1 MKFIGKLVHTTA
13 NIQYK
18 RSFKKELSYLLQI
31 ETLNTLLK
39 KARNTAFGKFYGFK
53 KITELPGMVSA
64 FQEKVPIVTY
74 NQFYDQWLFQSLEG
88 TKNVIWPGKIRFF
101 ALSSGTTGAPS
112 KQIPIS
118 KQMLRSFQKTSIKQI
133 ATLCQLPLEDEFYQ
147 KQVLIIGGST
157 LLEDKDIYFQGDL
170 SGILK
175 KHTKKVAS
183 PFTRPGKKITDL
195 KEWNKK
201 LELII
206 KEAPKWDI
214 GIIAGIPSWC
224 VLLLEEIVKHHK
236 LSSIH
241 ELWPNLK
248 VYIHGGVFIEPYS
261 RRLNQICEKPLY
273 LFDTYL
279 ASEGYFGYQHYLN
292 NKSMQLLLNN
302 GIFFEFIPFNSTYFD
317 EEGNIKDNHYALTLE
332 EVQEGVNYAMIISTN
347 AGLWRYLIGDTIQFT
362 NVKQREIKITGRTKQ
377 YLSVTGEH
385 LSLENMHEALRLTGE
400 KLACSVE
407 EFTVCSDKQTYQHQW
422 YISIEKEIDNE
433 LFQIT
438 LDSNLSLLN
447 DDYKSV
453 RKYTLPIPNV
463 SFVSSKLFYDFMEK
477 SGKLGAQNKFP
488 RVMNENQQ
496 LLWKAFLETQTTI

>member
-13 NIQYK
+13 NFQYK
-18 RSFKKELSYLLQI
+18 RSFKQDLSFELQI
-31 ETLNTLLK
+31 ETLISLLK
-39 KARNTAFGKFYGFK
+39 KAKRTDLGIAYHFK
-53 KITELPGMVSA
+53 KISSQPDLINS
-64 FQEKVPIVTY
+64 FQENVPIVTY
-74 NQFYDQWLFQSLEG
+74 NQFYEQWLHKTLQGS
-88 TKNVIWPGKIRFF
+88 KNVIWPGKMRFF

-118 KQMLRSFQKTSIKQI
+118 KQMIRSFQKTSIKQI
-133 ATLCQLPLEDEFYQ
+133 GTLSQLPLDDEFYQ

-157 LLEDKDIYFQGDL
+157 LLEEKEHFFQGDL

-183 PFTRPGKKITDL
+183 PFARPGKKITNIKD
-195 KEWNKK
+195 WNKK

-206 KEAPKWDI
+206 QEAPKWDI

-224 VLLLEEIVKHHK
+224 VLLLEEIVKHYN

-248 VYIHGGVFIEPYS
+248 VYIHGGVFMEPYS
-261 RRLNQICEKPLY
+261 SRLNQVCGNPLF

-292 NKSMQLLLNN
+292 NKSMQLLSNN

-317 EEGNIKDNHYALTLE
+317 EEGNVKDAHFALTLD
-332 EVQEGVNYAMIISTN
+332 EVQEGINYALVISTN
-347 AGLWRYLIGDTIQFT
+347 AGLWRYLLGDTIQFT
-362 NVKQREIKITGRTKQ
+362 NVKNREIKITGRTKQ
-377 YLSVTGEH
+377 YLSITGEH

-400 KLACSVE
+400 KLGCFVE
-407 EFTVCSDKQTYQHQW
+407 EFTVCSDKKSYQHQW
-422 YISIEKEIDNE
+422 YISIDKEIDNE
-433 LFQIT
+433 LFQKT
-438 LDSNLSLLN
+438 LDEYLSQLN

-453 RKYTLPIPNV
+453 RKYTLPIPTV
-463 SFVSSKLFYDFMEK
+463 SFVSSKMFYDFMAK

-488 RVMNENQQ
+488 RVMNESQQ
-496 LLWKAFLETQTTI
+496 QLWKAFLETYTTL